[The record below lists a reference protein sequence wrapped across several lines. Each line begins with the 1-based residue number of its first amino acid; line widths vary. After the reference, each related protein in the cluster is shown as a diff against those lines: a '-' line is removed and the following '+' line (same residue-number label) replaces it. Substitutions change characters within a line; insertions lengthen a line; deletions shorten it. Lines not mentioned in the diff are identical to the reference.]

1 MGEMFVCFVFL
12 CLLNYG
18 DSGGLHLQGDYI
30 ISGWFPLHN
39 SDSTLPPT
47 PYLTDCT
54 QGLTNKHGYH
64 LVQAFRYA
72 VDEINNGTQNK
83 LLLPG
88 VTLGYRTYDLC
99 SLPASNLATLD
110 LLAQQDDSSVVE
122 SRTVAVIGPDSSSYS
137 FTPATALGAFLIP
150 QISYEAT
157 NELLS
162 NKILYPAFFRTI
174 PSDKNQVSA
183 MIQILVRFNWT
194 WIALLASDNSY
205 GLQGMQGLSQQASLY
220 NLCIAY
226 QAVIPA
232 VTNKTKQYMQD
243 MVKHILK
250 SKVNTIVV
258 FANKRRAAGFFPFVI
273 DQNVTGKVWI
283 GTEDW
288 SEASTVSSIPGISTI
303 GTVLGIAVQHTEFS
317 GLDDFERLSVPRLQ
331 DTSLNSPIN
340 HSVPC
345 MQNTNLYEIAI
356 QGFSMSQYDVVSSF
370 NVYKAV
376 YAVAHALHNILHC
389 DSGLCQKYKVQPW
402 EVFHQ
407 LKQVRF
413 SIRNTSFYFDK
424 NGDPPTGYD
433 IVTWVWTDGQWSF
446 KVVGNYSP
454 APTEL
459 QLDASQIKWTGQV
472 SPVTKVPESLCS
484 PECPYGHR
492 KLLTGQHKCCFD
504 CMACPAATF
513 LNKTGYTFCQA
524 CARDYWSE
532 EESETCKKRAELY
545 LLWGAPLTTALL
557 IYLGVTLFL
566 TLGTAVIFLFNL
578 STPIVKSAGGK
589 TCLLML
595 ASLTVASC
603 STLCH
608 FSRPSQIGCLL
619 KQPLFIISFTVCLA
633 CVTVRSFQ
641 VVCIF
646 KWSSKLPRSYETWAK
661 NRGPEMFIFITTV
674 VEVFISLLRMLLD
687 PPFPSR
693 DYDFYNDS
701 IILECSKTMSLG
713 AFAELFFV
721 CVLSLICFCL
731 SYMGKDLP
739 ANYNEAKC
747 ITFSLMIYMISWI
760 TFFTAY
766 CISRG
771 SFAMALNIGAILFSV
786 LGILGGYFLPK
797 VYIILLKPQLN
808 TAAHFQNCIQMYT
821 MSKQ

>member
-1 MGEMFVCFVFL
+1 MGEMLVWLVFL
-12 CLLNYG
+12 SLLSFS

-39 SDSTLPPT
+39 SDSTIPST

-54 QGLTNKHGYH
+54 QGLINKHGYH
-64 LVQAFRYA
+64 LVQALRYA
-72 VDEINNGTQNK
+72 VDEINNGTQDK
-83 LLLPG
+83 QLLPG

-110 LLAQQDDSSVVE
+110 LLTQQLHSSVDH
-122 SRTVAVIGPDSSSYS
+122 SRSVAIIGPDSSSYS
-137 FTPATALGAFLIP
+137 FTPAAALGAFLVP

-162 NKILYPAFFRTI
+162 NKHLYPSFFRTI

-194 WIALLASDNSY
+194 WIALLGSDNSY
-205 GLQGMQGLSQQASLY
+205 GIQGMQGLSQQASLY
-220 NLCIAY
+220 DLCIAY

-232 VTNKTKQYMQD
+232 VTDKTKQYMQD
-243 MVKHILK
+243 MVKNIIK
-250 SKVNTIVV
+250 TKVNTIVV

-288 SEASTVSSIPGISTI
+288 SVASTVSSIPGISTI
-303 GTVLGIAVQHTEFS
+303 GTVLGVAVKYAEFS
-317 GLDDFERLSVPRLQ
+317 GYEDFERLSVPGLKDSGQ
-331 DTSLNSPIN
+331 NTLFNLN
-340 HSVPC
+340 VPC
-345 MQNTNLYEIAI
+345 MQNTDLYEIAI
-356 QGFSMSQYDVVSSF
+356 KSFTLSQYDIVSSF

-389 DSGLCQKYKVQPW
+389 DSGLCQKYEVQPW

-407 LKQVRF
+407 LKQVQF

-433 IVTWVWTDGQWSF
+433 IVTWLWMDGQWSF
-446 KVVGNYSP
+446 KAVGSYSP
-454 APTEL
+454 SPNDL
-459 QLDASQIKWTGQV
+459 QLDTSQIQWTGQV
-472 SPVTKVPESLCS
+472 SPVTKVPESICS

-492 KLLTGQHKCCFD
+492 KLMTGQHKCCFD

-513 LNKTGYTFCQA
+513 LNKTGYTSCQA
-524 CARDYWSE
+524 CAKDDWSE
-532 EESETCKKRAELY
+532 AESETCEKRAELY
-545 LLWGAPLTTALL
+545 LSWGTPLTTALL

-566 TLGTAVIFLFNL
+566 TLGTALVFLLNL
-578 STPIVKSAGGK
+578 STPVVKSAGGK

-595 ASLTVASC
+595 ASLTVATS

-608 FSRPSQIGCLL
+608 FSRPSRTGCLL

-646 KWSSKLPRSYETWAK
+646 KWSSKLPRFYETWARK
-661 NRGPEMFIFITTV
+661 RGPEMFILIMTV
-674 VEVFISLLRMLLD
+674 VEVFISVLRMLLD
-687 PPFPSR
+687 PPFPSQ
-693 DYDFYNDS
+693 DYDFYHDS
-701 IILECSKTMSLG
+701 IVLECSKTLSLG
-713 AFAELFFV
+713 AFAELLFV

-771 SFAMALNIGAILFSV
+771 SFAMALNVGAILLSV

-797 VYIILLKPQLN
+797 VYIILIKPQMN
-808 TAAHFQNCIQMYT
+808 TTAHFQNCIQMYT